1 MKSMEIIWQ
10 KNIIQN
16 YINNMHW
23 QTYQDI
29 RLDKQVADG
38 ELKKK
43 LFRGKVRNFVD
54 HLIAKSNLKKF
65 MR

>member
-1 MKSMEIIWQ
+1 MKNMEIIWQ

-23 QTYQDI
+23 QIYQDI

-38 ELKKK
+38 ELKEK
-43 LFRGKVRNFVD
+43 LFQRKVRNFVD
-54 HLIAKSNLKKF
+54 QLIAKSNLKKF